1 MGLFKKRMEQSME
14 QLKTIKDISEYL
26 NVKERT
32 IYSWINKG
40 TIPHIKLTNKV
51 IRFNLN
57 TINEWLENRCI

>member
-1 MGLFKKRMEQSME
+1 ME

-40 TIPHIKLTNKV
+40 IIPHYKIEST
-51 IRFNLN
+51 IRFKENE
-57 TINEWLENRCI
+57 INEWLSSKEVSG

>member
-1 MGLFKKRMEQSME
+1 ME

-40 TIPHIKLTNKV
+40 IIPHYKIEST
-51 IRFNLN
+51 IRFKENE
-57 TINEWLENRCI
+57 INEWLSSKEVSV

>member
-1 MGLFKKRMEQSME
+1 MEQSME

-40 TIPHIKLTNKV
+40 IIPHYKIEST
-51 IRFNLN
+51 IRFKENE
-57 TINEWLENRCI
+57 INEWLSSKEVSV

>member
-1 MGLFKKRMEQSME
+1 ME

-40 TIPHIKLTNKV
+40 IIPHYKIESL
-51 IRFNLN
+51 IRFKENE
-57 TINEWLENRCI
+57 INEWLSSKEVSV

>member
-1 MGLFKKRMEQSME
+1 ME
-14 QLKTIKDISEYL
+14 QLKTIKDISKYL

>member
-1 MGLFKKRMEQSME
+1 MEQSME

-57 TINEWLENRCI
+57 TINEWLESRCI

>member
-1 MGLFKKRMEQSME
+1 ME
-14 QLKTIKDISEYL
+14 QLKTIKDISKYL

-40 TIPHIKLTNKV
+40 IIPHHKLTNKV

-57 TINEWLENRCI
+57 TINEWLESRCI

>member
-1 MGLFKKRMEQSME
+1 MEQSME
-14 QLKTIKDISEYL
+14 QLKTIKDISKYL

-57 TINEWLENRCI
+57 TINEWLESRCI